1 MAKKR
6 KQSQACMRLKGE
18 LLELGSRHYDL
29 ERNDCEHVM
38 FTRMLFRN
46 GEIRPPIC
54 QHCGTGNE
62 FPLNVGLEDGM
73 YILRCTSCNQIILKE
88 GG

>member
-18 LLELGSRHYDL
+18 LLTLGTRHYCMEMD
-29 ERNDCEHVM
+29 ECEHTTFV
-38 FTRMLFRN
+38 RRLFRN

-54 QHCGTGNE
+54 QHCGTENE
-62 FPLNVGLEDGM
+62 FPLNVELEKGM

-88 GG
+88 VG